1 MDNTIIQGLHLT
13 FVTIICVCFYL
24 LCRDHQKD
32 LAKQKQEN
40 DIRTSKLIK
49 YTQKLMNDRHAEQL
63 AIQKAKFEEE
73 IEATL
78 TKYKQDFDDEIIKAL
93 ANQKAEFDIELSK
106 TIATYEKKEKKE

>member
-1 MDNTIIQGLHLT
+1 MDNTIIQCLHLT
-13 FVTIICVCFYL
+13 FVTITCVCFYL

-40 DIRTSKLIK
+40 DIKTSKLIK
-49 YTQKLMNDRHAEQL
+49 YTQKLMNDCHTEEL
-63 AIQKAKFEEE
+63 AVQKAKFEEE
-73 IEATL
+73 IEAIL

-93 ANQKAEFDIELSK
+93 SNQKAEFDIELSK